1 MIDYKQAQRLLIDHA
16 RSFGVEQIPLEQ
28 AAHRVLAVQ
37 DGIDNPRRC
46 EPHIMGFLASIGRT
60 DGKVERRP
68 NIALLTTGDE
78 VVPAAAAAN
87 KVQIR
92 NSNRWL
98 VDAALRKGGFGLA
111 ACEHS
116 TDDPM
121 SLKKEIAKLL
131 THDVLI
137 LCGGVSAGD
146 ADHVPATLEALG
158 VRKLFYKLAIKP
170 GKPTWCGTL
179 ARPDGPDSET
189 RHHRKGEPDPE
200 TGAGRERRPMMVFA
214 LPGNPLACLVNMILL
229 IQPYL
234 YACQGLRPDEPLGL
248 PMGESRK
255 KRPALDEFFPVHL
268 HGSPARVTPVSING
282 SGDIRLGM
290 QANALALH
298 PAGSE
303 HLAEGSEVLCYSFI

>member
-1 MIDYKQAQRLLIDHA
+1 MIDYKQAQRLLTGQA
-16 RSFGVEQIPLEQ
+16 RSFGVEEIPLEQ
-28 AAHRVLAVQ
+28 AGDRVLATD
-37 DGIDNPRRC
+37 DGIDSPCRC
-46 EPHIMGFLASIGRT
+46 EPHIMGFLSSLGRT
-60 DGKVERRP
+60 SVKVERRP

-78 VVPAAAAAN
+78 VVPAAATAN
-87 KVQIR
+87 NVQIR

-98 VDAALRKGGFGLA
+98 IDAALRKSGFSLA
-111 ACEHS
+111 SCEHS

-121 SLKKEIAKLL
+121 FLKEKITHLL
-131 THDVLI
+131 TCDVLI

-158 VRKLFYKLAIKP
+158 VRKLFYKVAIKP

-179 ARPDGPDSET
+179 AHPD
-189 RHHRKGEPDPE
+189 HKAPE
-200 TGAGRERRPMMVFA
+200 TGAGRERRHTMVFA

-234 YACQGLRPDEPLGL
+234 HACQGLRPDEPLGL
-248 PMGESRK
+248 PMGASRK
-255 KRPALDEFFPVHL
+255 KSPALDEFFPVHL
-268 HGSPARVTPVSING
+268 HGSPARVVPVSING

>member
-1 MIDYKQAQRLLIDHA
+1 MIDYRQAQHLLLEQA
-16 RSFGVEQIPLEQ
+16 RSFGVEEIPLEL
-28 AAHRVLAVQ
+28 AGHRVLAPD

-46 EPHIMGFLASIGRT
+46 EPHLMGFLASLGRT
-60 DGKVERRP
+60 RVKVERRP

-78 VVPAAAAAN
+78 VVPAGAVAN
-87 KVQIR
+87 DVQIR

-98 VDAALRKGGFGLA
+98 IDAALRKSGFGLS

-116 TDDPM
+116 ADDPIL
-121 SLKKEIAKLL
+121 LKEKIAGLL
-131 THDVLI
+131 SYDVLI

-146 ADHVPATLEALG
+146 ADHVPATLETLG

-170 GKPTWCGTL
+170 GKPTWCGLL
-179 ARPDGPDSET
+179 AHPDRPDRET
-189 RHHRKGEPDPE
+189 GQNRQGAPDPE
-200 TGAGRERRPMMVFA
+200 TGAGRKTMVFA

-234 YACQGLRPDEPLGL
+234 HACQGLRPIEPLGL
-248 PMGESRK
+248 PMGTSRK
-255 KRPALDEFFPVHL
+255 KRPALDEFFPVYW
-268 HGSPARVTPVSING
+268 HGSPARVVPVSING

-298 PAGSE
+298 PAGCE
-303 HLAEGSEVLCYSFI
+303 HLAEGTEVLCYSFI